1 MEWNAIAQ
9 LIDPQLFLVLA
20 ACWIIGFALKQ
31 SPKVPNWTIIIFVTV
46 FAVVFSLLILGPSP
60 QSVLQG
66 ILIGAV
72 AVYGYEVYKAVKQ
85 AGKEGGKR

>member
-20 ACWIIGFALKQ
+20 ACWIIGYALKQ
-31 SPKVPNWTIIIFVTV
+31 SAKVPNWTVIIFVTI
-46 FAVVFSLLILGPSP
+46 FAVIFSLLILGPSP

-85 AGKEGGKR
+85 ASKGDEKQ